1 MRTFLPL
8 AAAVAATAA
17 ALPLLGND
25 YMVGIGLSLA
35 MWVAL
40 TQSWVLI
47 SGMAGYVSLGHVVF
61 YGAGAYVMAL
71 AWQQYP
77 PWLAVLAGGFAAG
90 LLALAIGWP
99 VLRVRGPSFV
109 ILTFG
114 VAELV
119 KYVVVNVEGALGRFG
134 RVLFGGPDLETL
146 YWAMLGLAVAAT
158 ALTWLVR
165 RSRFGAGLIAIRE
178 DEDAAEA
185 VGIPAAQLK
194 LAAYALSAVIPGM
207 VGAIMV
213 MRSTYFEPL
222 QVFSPVVSFTIVTM
236 AVIGGSDDAPGP
248 LLGAAFLVVLAEALW
263 STLPEAYMIAQGA
276 LLIAFVLFAP
286 DGIHGRLLARR
297 AARRQ

>member
-1 MRTFLPL
+1 MKAPLGL
-8 AAAVAATAA
+8 AAAVVAAA
-17 ALPLLGND
+17 ALPLLGSD
-25 YMVGIGLSLA
+25 YAVGIGLSLA

-61 YGAGAYVMAL
+61 YGTGAYVMVL

-77 PWLAVLAGGFAAG
+77 PWLAVLAGGIAAG
-90 LLALAIGWP
+90 VLALAIGWP

-134 RVLFGGPDLETL
+134 RVLFGGPDLQTL
-146 YWAMLGLAVAAT
+146 YWAMLGLAVAASV
-158 ALTWLVR
+158 LTYVVR
-165 RSRFGAGLIAIRE
+165 RSRFGGGLIAIRE

-185 VGIPAAQLK
+185 VGIPAAKLK
-194 LAAYALSAVIPGM
+194 LAAFALSAVIPGM

-248 LLGAAFLVVLAEALW
+248 LFGAAFLVVLAETLW

-286 DGIHGRLLARR
+286 DGIHGRLTARR
-297 AARRQ
+297 ARSG